1 MSQKSSLLKKSSVV
15 KSQSDVKVKKVRSGV
30 LPHWEINDAHLIN
43 SIDEV
48 LKLGIQMT
56 ESTKDLAT
64 PKLKHTVMD
73 LIVAGLNR
81 RKGGTMLNNDQ
92 ERMI

>member
-1 MSQKSSLLKKSSVV
+1 MSKESSIV
-15 KSQSDVKVKKVRSGV
+15 KSQSDVKVEKVRSGV

-43 SIDEV
+43 SIGEV

-64 PKLKHTVMD
+64 TKLKHAVMNM
-73 LIVAGLNR
+73 IVAGLNR
-81 RKGGTMLNNDQ
+81 RKGGTPLNNDQ
-92 ERMI
+92 ERIT

>member
-1 MSQKSSLLKKSSVV
+1 MSKESSIV
-15 KSQSDVKVKKVRSGV
+15 KSQSDVKVEKVRSGV

-43 SIDEV
+43 SIGEV

-64 PKLKHTVMD
+64 TKLKHAVMNM
-73 LIVAGLNR
+73 IVAGLNR
-81 RKGGTMLNNDQ
+81 RKSGTPLNNDQ
-92 ERMI
+92 ERIT

>member
-1 MSQKSSLLKKSSVV
+1 M
-15 KSQSDVKVKKVRSGV
+15 KVEKVRSGV

-43 SIDEV
+43 SIGEV

-64 PKLKHTVMD
+64 TKLKHAVMNM
-73 LIVAGLNR
+73 IVAGLNR
-81 RKGGTMLNNDQ
+81 RKGGTPLNNDQ
-92 ERMI
+92 ERIT